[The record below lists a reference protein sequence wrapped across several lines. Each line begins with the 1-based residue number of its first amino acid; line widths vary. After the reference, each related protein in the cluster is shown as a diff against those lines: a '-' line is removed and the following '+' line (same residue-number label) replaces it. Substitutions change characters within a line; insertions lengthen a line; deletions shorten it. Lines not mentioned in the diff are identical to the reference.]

1 MKSLIFLDDERNL
14 DDVTW
19 IEYPDYKEVFVFR
32 RMCDFMF
39 AVMHIE
45 DLENYD
51 FSFDHDIQDFSS
63 GDIENTG
70 YDCVKWL
77 CDFAMDNKV
86 DLSLNKFYYHTQNP
100 VGNKNMKSYIDNY
113 LKFCREN

>member
-1 MKSLIFLDDERNL
+1 MNLIFLDDERDL
-14 DDVTW
+14 EDVTW
-19 IEYPDYKEVFVFR
+19 INYPEFNNVDIVRTFDAFKTKVQDISDWNNVY
-32 RMCDFMF
+32 
-39 AVMHIE
+39 
-45 DLENYD
+45 

>member
-1 MKSLIFLDDERNL
+1 MKNLIFLDDERNIE
-14 DDVTW
+14 DVTW
-19 IEYPDYKEVFVFR
+19 VKYPEYTEVFVFR

-51 FSFDHDIQDFSS
+51 FSFDHDIQDFSA
-63 GDIENTG
+63 GDVESTG

-77 CDFAMDNKV
+77 CDFAMDN
-86 DLSLNKFYYHTQNP
+86 DINLSKNTFYYHTQNP
-100 VGNKNMKSYIDNY
+100 VGNINMKSYIDNFINFMY
-113 LKFCREN
+113 N

>member
-70 YDCVKWL
+70 YDCVKYL
-77 CDFAMDNKV
+77 CD
-86 DLSLNKFYYHTQNP
+86 
-100 VGNKNMKSYIDNY
+100 YISQGVVLMNATI
-113 LKFCREN
+113 

>member
-1 MKSLIFLDDERNL
+1 MKSLIFLDDERNF

-19 IEYPDYKEVFVFR
+19 IKYPDYKEVFVFR
-32 RMCDFMF
+32 CMMDFMF
-39 AVMHIE
+39 AVMNIE

-63 GDIENTG
+63 SDIENTG
-70 YDCVKWL
+70 YDCVKLL
-77 CDFAMDNKV
+77 CDYAMDNNI

-113 LKFCREN
+113 LKFCQEN